1 MKKSL
6 LSTFWVLLFV
16 IVCAAIASYEQDS
29 ITPSTQFP
37 GFLALLMP
45 VPCLL
50 LLLWPRKNAKSPKV
64 GPVVVELSI
73 VGSVRNIKRRW
84 LLLVFIALC
93 GVTAFDLWWLG
104 FPAASMLGFVFI
116 LVWLINKDLSE
127 LACTIISGCVAGLL
141 VAFCAMTQ
149 VRVLDSDQLM
159 NAAKQIAASQG
170 KSVPSAEPCI
180 TAEDSAFVYQL
191 FYSMRSEDFVLT
203 KEKHE
208 KIHRLQKSCPADFE
222 NYSVPLKRT
231 AKDYD
236 LFFEELL
243 TSVRIGKAFLS
254 DETRKSLPSNF
265 ENRRAIIQETLD
277 KGYLI
282 YDNQFFVVND
292 TGDVLKL
299 GNERKQYFN
308 RIFSLLD
315 SLMDPDLVL
324 EKTDEMVKV
333 EQQAEVSAQ
342 RERVLQERKRGC
354 FSPKDSIALM
364 GMMDSLLQKD
374 YGVTKARH
382 AFFQKNLKDCPE
394 LMGSKKRLYAHPQ
407 KNFYKLLLFH
417 DDIIHSLS
425 RDSVYVS
432 AERKNAVSP
441 EQLALQNE
449 TIQKYLKKDTIY
461 PKTPD
466 DSPYVPDSAHAV
478 KWKNGRIKV
487 FRRYIMRLD
496 SLYDENLFK

>member
-159 NAAKQIAASQG
+159 NAAKQIA
-170 KSVPSAEPCI
+170 VP
-180 TAEDSAFVYQL
+180 
-191 FYSMRSEDFVLT
+191 
-203 KEKHE
+203 
-208 KIHRLQKSCPADFE
+208 
-222 NYSVPLKRT
+222 
-231 AKDYD
+231 
-236 LFFEELL
+236 
-243 TSVRIGKAFLS
+243 
-254 DETRKSLPSNF
+254 
-265 ENRRAIIQETLD
+265 
-277 KGYLI
+277 
-282 YDNQFFVVND
+282 
-292 TGDVLKL
+292 
-299 GNERKQYFN
+299 
-308 RIFSLLD
+308 
-315 SLMDPDLVL
+315 
-324 EKTDEMVKV
+324 
-333 EQQAEVSAQ
+333 
-342 RERVLQERKRGC
+342 
-354 FSPKDSIALM
+354 
-364 GMMDSLLQKD
+364 
-374 YGVTKARH
+374 
-382 AFFQKNLKDCPE
+382 
-394 LMGSKKRLYAHPQ
+394 
-407 KNFYKLLLFH
+407 
-417 DDIIHSLS
+417 
-425 RDSVYVS
+425 
-432 AERKNAVSP
+432 P

-449 TIQKYLKKDTIY
+449 SIQKYLKKDTIY

-466 DSPYVPDSAHAV
+466 EAPYVPDSAHAV

-496 SLYDENLFK
+496 SLYDENLFR